1 MAPTYQLLI
10 FVFVL
15 KAVPYHYCRP
25 LIAIWLVVLLSWSKF
40 SLPPL
45 PAATTTTCISPP
57 HHPSLNL
64 FLSHFSSSH
73 RKGFH
78 DADCDLKKVS
88 LSVDSKI
95 QDNSG
100 SRRGRGSLLL
110 LMCRVVAV
118 DVVGKIVDISAA
130 RYRCHTATPCP
141 VGCWKHQTLSRSVV
155 EIAPWET
162 WIIAPYCL

>member
-15 KAVPYHYCRP
+15 KVVPLSSINCYLTCRFVVMVEILSAAAARCYHYN
-25 LIAIWLVVLLSWSKF
+25 LY
-40 SLPPL
+40 LP
-45 PAATTTTCISPP
+45 SPP
-57 HHPSLNL
+57 PV

-78 DADCDLKKVS
+78 DANCDLKKVS

-110 LMCRVVAV
+110 LMCRVVDV
-118 DVVGKIVDISAA
+118 DVVGKIVDFSAA
-130 RYRCHTATPCP
+130 RYRCHTTTPCP
-141 VGCWKHQTLSRSVV
+141 VGCQTSNVV
-155 EIAPWET
+155 EIAPRET
-162 WIIAPYCL
+162 LIL